1 MHFAGKF
8 WRKRQMSILTEI
20 ECRVV
25 IKVGQIS
32 NSAWLVIQKITLLI
46 VILEFESYQYF
57 VQVHGN
63 NILYIHINV
72 KALFSLY
79 TPKKKKKYIHIYR
92 ERERERERDPTF
104 IIGYCS
110 YLSQLS

>member
-72 KALFSLY
+72 KALFCLY
-79 TPKKKKKYIHIYR
+79 TPKKKKKYIYIY
-92 ERERERERDPTF
+92 
-104 IIGYCS
+104 I
-110 YLSQLS
+110 

>member
-72 KALFSLY
+72 RLSLVS
-79 TPKKKKKYIHIYR
+79 TLPKKKNIYTYI
-92 ERERERERDPTF
+92 
-104 IIGYCS
+104 
-110 YLSQLS
+110 

>member
-1 MHFAGKF
+1 
-8 WRKRQMSILTEI
+8 MSILTEI

-79 TPKKKKKYIHIYR
+79 TPKKKKNIYIYIER
-92 ERERERERDPTF
+92 ERERERESERSNLHYWLLF
-104 IIGYCS
+104 
-110 YLSQLS
+110 LSFTTLMIPCKGQH

>member
-1 MHFAGKF
+1 
-8 WRKRQMSILTEI
+8 MSILTEI

-72 KALFSLY
+72 RLSLVS
-79 TPKKKKKYIHIYR
+79 TLPKKKKIYTYIYR

>member
-1 MHFAGKF
+1 MT
-8 WRKRQMSILTEI
+8 ILTEI

-79 TPKKKKKYIHIYR
+79 TPKKKKYIYIYIYI
-92 ERERERERDPTF
+92 ERERERESERSNLHYWLLF
-104 IIGYCS
+104 
-110 YLSQLS
+110 LSFTTLMIPCKGQH